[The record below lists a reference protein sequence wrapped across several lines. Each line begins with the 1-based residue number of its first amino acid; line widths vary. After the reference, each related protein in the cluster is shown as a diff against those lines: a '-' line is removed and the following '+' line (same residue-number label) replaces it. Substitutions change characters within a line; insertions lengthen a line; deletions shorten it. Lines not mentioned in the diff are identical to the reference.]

1 MNVSF
6 YLKKPDSINKTVIY
20 ARLSY
25 KVASFKY
32 YLPESINPKYWN
44 KTAKRAKQ
52 SKDFK
57 EYPEFNARMQFFEST
72 INAVYRTYLL
82 ENNNEYPT
90 PDQLKVLLDRA
101 IKKVETKM
109 DAMFTFMGYYENFI
123 ESSKNGKRLQPQNAK
138 RYSTATIQIYNNTYN
153 RLFEFQKWH
162 KKPIDFKDIDMQF
175 YNDFRHYLTEVL
187 NLNPNTISKDIKT
200 IKTVMNEATDRGYNT
215 NLIFRNKG
223 FVCPSVDS
231 DAIYLNESELSEMSG
246 LDLSSNPQLDNVR
259 YTFLIACYTGLR
271 FSDISKLTKD
281 HFKNG
286 YIEIA
291 QSKTEYKVTIPI
303 HDELNKLFLK
313 YNWILPMRLSNP
325 VMNRLLKELGKLMDS
340 LNSTIHISIHNGGKT
355 IIENMYKWEKL
366 TTHTARRSFATN
378 NFIAGI
384 PPLSIMAITGHKSE
398 KTFMRYLKLDG
409 MDHARLIKQNW
420 DRNVV

>member
-1 MNVSF
+1 MKVAF
-6 YLKKPDSINKTVIY
+6 YLKDDKSKKRTRIF
-20 ARLSY
+20 ARISLDG
-25 KVASFKY
+25 VALKY
-32 YLPESINPKYWN
+32 YLPESIHPDHWN
-44 KTAKRAKQ
+44 KESYRARR

-57 EYPEFNARMQFFEST
+57 EYPEFNARMDSFESS
-72 INAVYRTYLL
+72 INTVFRTYLI
-82 ENNNEYPT
+82 ENNNDYPS
-90 PDQLKVLLDRA
+90 PAQLRILLDKA
-101 IKKVETKM
+101 IKKIEPIR
-109 DAMFTFMGYYENFI
+109 DAHYSFFGYYENFI
-123 ESSKNGKRLQPQNAK
+123 ESSKIGKRLQPQNAK

-153 RLFEFQKWH
+153 RLIEFQKWQ

-187 NLNPNTISKDIKT
+187 NLNPNTICKDIKT
-200 IKTVMNEATDRGYNT
+200 IKTVMNDATDRGYNT

-231 DAIYLNESELSEMSG
+231 DAIYLNKSELSEMLG

-259 YTFLIACYTGLR
+259 YTFLMACYTGLR

-303 HDELNKLFLK
+303 HDELNKLLLK
-313 YNWILPMRLSNP
+313 HNWVLPVRLSNP
-325 VMNRLLKELGKLMDS
+325 VMNRLLKELGKLMAS
-340 LNSTIHISIHNGGKT
+340 LNSTIHISVHNGGKT

-420 DRNVV
+420 DRNAG